1 MVLLQNAF
9 ILQFNYLNMK
19 TTSIILCMTLTA
31 GLMIGSLS
39 FDYQQQASAQMG
51 MGKKNPNMMGM
62 MNPNMMNKTGMM
74 GMGMGNMMMNG
85 MFESQNI
92 TSSVKLLP
100 AMMNGISSQVKISL
114 GEAVMNAQKELG
126 NSSHAV
132 AANIG
137 EECGWL

>member
-1 MVLLQNAF
+1 
-9 ILQFNYLNMK
+9 
-19 TTSIILCMTLTA
+19 
-31 GLMIGSLS
+31 
-39 FDYQQQASAQMG
+39 
-51 MGKKNPNMMGM
+51 M
-62 MNPNMMNKTGMM
+62 MNPGMM
-74 GMGMGNMMMNG
+74 GMGSMMMNG

-132 AANIG
+132 APQSRGRTWIFSLYNIG
-137 EECGWL
+137 P